1 VRSDLVGLK
10 PYGAPHLDVPV
21 QLNVNENAYPLP
33 EVVVD
38 SMRAAVEDHFA
49 GLNRYPDREFTA
61 LREHLVT
68 YLTGIN
74 ERAGDS
80 VALNPEMIWAA
91 NGSNEVLSHIVQAF
105 GGPGRTVLGFTPS
118 YSMHPLITTGTGAS
132 WRSSDRNDDFTLDAE
147 AVGAEVAR
155 VDPDIVFLCTPNN
168 PTGTSI
174 GLDVIEAAYDNG
186 SGIVIVDEAYAEFS
200 RPAKSSAMTLLE
212 GRPRL
217 VVSRT
222 MSKAFACAGLRLGYA
237 IADPALID
245 VLRLVRVPYHLS
257 EITQVLACTALEHA
271 DVLLGNVD
279 RLIDSRNRMSAHLA
293 KVGFTVHDSDSNFV
307 LFGNISSPAQLWQK
321 LCERGVLIRDIGI
334 DGHAR
339 VNAGTEEETDAFLC
353 AIDEILAE
361 TPDIL
366 ADPAAPAG
374 APDILADP
382 GTRSADPTDS
392 PTPTSA
398 APTKGTP

>member
-1 VRSDLVGLK
+1 MIAVGNIESLPVRSDLVGLK
-10 PYGAPHLDVPV
+10 PYGAPHLNVPV

-33 EVVVD
+33 DVVVD
-38 SMRAAVEDHFA
+38 SMRTAVDDHFA

-68 YLTGIN
+68 YLNGVN
-74 ERAGDS
+74 ERAGDTVELDPS
-80 VALNPEMIWAA
+80 MIWAA

-118 YSMHPLITTGTGAS
+118 YSMHPLITTGTGAE
-132 WRSSDRNDDFTLDAE
+132 WQHVEREDDFTLDADTV
-147 AVGAEVAR
+147 AAEVAR
-155 VDPDIVFLCTPNN
+155 ANPDIVFLCTPNN

-174 GLDVIEAAYDNG
+174 GLDVIEAAYDNCA
-186 SGIVIVDEAYAEFS
+186 GIVIVDEAYAEFS

-237 IADPALID
+237 IAAPELID
-245 VLRLVRVPYHLS
+245 VLRLVRLPYHLS
-257 EITQVLACTALEHA
+257 EITQILACTALEHA
-271 DVLLGNVD
+271 EVLLGNVD

-293 KVGFTVHDSDSNFV
+293 EVGFTVHDSDSNFL
-307 LFGNISSPAQLWQK
+307 LFGNIASPADLWQK
-321 LCERGVLIRDIGI
+321 LLDRGVIIRDIGI
-334 DGHAR
+334 ANHAR
-339 VNAGTEEETDAFLC
+339 VNAGTEEETEAFLS

-361 TPDIL
+361 SPDVL
-366 ADPAAPAG
+366 LERPQ
-374 APDILADP
+374 
-382 GTRSADPTDS
+382 T
-392 PTPTSA
+392 PTPSSA

>member
-33 EVVVD
+33 DVVVD
-38 SMRAAVEDHFA
+38 SMRAAVDDHFS

-68 YLTGIN
+68 YLNGVN
-74 ERAGDS
+74 ERAGDT
-80 VALNPEMIWAA
+80 VELTPDMIWGA

-118 YSMHPLITTGTGAS
+118 YSMHPLITTGTGAT
-132 WRSSDRNDDFTLDAE
+132 WQAANRKDDFTLDADSV
-147 AVGAEVAR
+147 AAEVAR

-174 GLDVIEAAYDNG
+174 GLDVIEAAYDNCR
-186 SGIVIVDEAYAEFS
+186 GIVIVDEAYAEFS
-200 RPAKSSAMTLLE
+200 RPATSSAMTLLD

-237 IADPALID
+237 IAAPELID
-245 VLRLVRVPYHLS
+245 VLRLVRLPYHLS

-279 RLIDSRNRMSAHLA
+279 RLIDSRNRMSARLA
-293 KVGFTVHDSDSNFV
+293 EAGFQVHDSDSNFV
-307 LFGNISSPAQLWQK
+307 LFGNISSPAELWQK
-321 LCERGVLIRDIGI
+321 LLDRGVIIRDIGI
-334 DGHAR
+334 EGYAR
-339 VNAGTEEETDAFLC
+339 VNAGTEEETDAFLH
-353 AIDEILAE
+353 AIDEILADD
-361 TPDIL
+361 PSIL
-366 ADPAAPAG
+366 AEQPTASAASASVN
-374 APDILADP
+374 AT
-382 GTRSADPTDS
+382 GTPADPTPS
-392 PTPTSA
+392 SA

>member
-1 VRSDLVGLK
+1 MIVVGNIDSLPVRSDLVGLK
-10 PYGAPHLDVPV
+10 PYGAPHLNVPV

-33 EVVVD
+33 DVVVE
-38 SMRAAVEDHFA
+38 SMRAAVDDHFA

-68 YLTGIN
+68 YLDGVN

-80 VALNPEMIWAA
+80 VDLDPSMIWAA

-118 YSMHPLITTGTGAS
+118 YSMHPLITTGTGAE
-132 WRSSDRNDDFTLDAE
+132 WQHVERKDDFTLDAE
-147 AVGAEVAR
+147 TVAAEVAR
-155 VDPDIVFLCTPNN
+155 ANPDIVFLCTPNN

-174 GLDVIEAAYDNG
+174 GLDVIEAAYDNCA
-186 SGIVIVDEAYAEFS
+186 GIVIVDEAYAEFS

-237 IADPALID
+237 IAAPELID
-245 VLRLVRVPYHLS
+245 VLRLVRLPYHLS
-257 EITQVLACTALEHA
+257 EVTQVLACTALEHA
-271 DVLLGNVD
+271 ELLLGNVD
-279 RLIDSRNRMSAHLA
+279 RLIDSRNRMSSHLVEA
-293 KVGFTVHDSDSNFV
+293 GFTVHDSDSNFV
-307 LFGNISSPAQLWQK
+307 LFGNIASPSDLWQK
-321 LCERGVLIRDIGI
+321 LLDRGVLIRDIGI
-334 DGHAR
+334 SGHAR
-339 VNAGTEEETDAFLC
+339 VNAGTETETEAFLT

-361 TPDIL
+361 DPDIL
-366 ADPAAPAG
+366 LGRPQ
-374 APDILADP
+374 I
-382 GTRSADPTDS
+382 
-392 PTPTSA
+392 PTPSSA

>member
-1 VRSDLVGLK
+1 MIAVGNIDSLPVRSDLVGLK
-10 PYGAPHLDVPV
+10 PYGAPHLNVPV

-33 EVVVD
+33 GVVVD
-38 SMRAAVEDHFA
+38 SMRAAVDDHFA

-68 YLTGIN
+68 YLNGVN
-74 ERAGDS
+74 ERAGDTVDLDPS
-80 VALNPEMIWAA
+80 MIWAA

-118 YSMHPLITTGTGAS
+118 YSMHPLITTGTGAE
-132 WRSSDRNDDFTLDAE
+132 WQHVERKDDFTLDAE
-147 AVGAEVAR
+147 TVAAEVAR
-155 VDPDIVFLCTPNN
+155 ANPDIVFLCTPNN

-174 GLDVIEAAYDNG
+174 GLDVIDAAYDNCA
-186 SGIVIVDEAYAEFS
+186 GIVIVDEAYAEFS

-237 IADPALID
+237 IAAPELID
-245 VLRLVRVPYHLS
+245 VLRLVRLPYHLS

-271 DVLLGNVD
+271 ELLLGNVD
-279 RLIDSRNRMSAHLA
+279 RLIDSRNRMASHLA
-293 KVGFTVHDSDSNFV
+293 EAGFTVHDSDSNFV
-307 LFGNISSPAQLWQK
+307 LFGNISSPADLWQK
-321 LCERGVLIRDIGI
+321 LLDRGVLIRDIGI
-334 DGHAR
+334 TGHAR
-339 VNAGTEEETDAFLC
+339 VNAGTEEETEAFLN

-361 TPDIL
+361 SPDIL
-366 ADPAAPAG
+366 ADRPQ
-374 APDILADP
+374 
-382 GTRSADPTDS
+382 
-392 PTPTSA
+392 TPSSA

>member
-1 VRSDLVGLK
+1 MIAVGNIESLPVRSDLVGLK
-10 PYGAPHLDVPV
+10 PYGAPHLNVPV

-33 EVVVD
+33 GVVVD
-38 SMRAAVEDHFA
+38 SMRAAVDDHFA

-68 YLTGIN
+68 YLNGVN

-80 VALNPEMIWAA
+80 VDLDPSMIWAA

-118 YSMHPLITTGTGAS
+118 YSMHPLITTGTGAE
-132 WRSSDRNDDFTLDAE
+132 WQHVERKDDFTLDAE
-147 AVGAEVAR
+147 TVAAEVAR
-155 VDPDIVFLCTPNN
+155 ANPDIVFLCTPNN

-174 GLDVIEAAYDNG
+174 GLDVIDAAYDNCA
-186 SGIVIVDEAYAEFS
+186 GIVIVDEAYAEFS

-237 IADPALID
+237 IAAPELID
-245 VLRLVRVPYHLS
+245 VLRLVRLPYHLS

-271 DVLLGNVD
+271 ELLLGNVD
-279 RLIDSRNRMSAHLA
+279 RLIDSRNRMASHLA
-293 KVGFTVHDSDSNFV
+293 EAGFTVHDSDSNFV
-307 LFGNISSPAQLWQK
+307 LFGNIASPADLWQK
-321 LCERGVLIRDIGI
+321 LLDRGVIIRDIGI
-334 DGHAR
+334 ANHAR
-339 VNAGTEEETDAFLC
+339 VNAGTEEETEAFLS

-361 TPDIL
+361 SPDVL
-366 ADPAAPAG
+366 LERPQ
-374 APDILADP
+374 
-382 GTRSADPTDS
+382 T
-392 PTPTSA
+392 PTPSSA

>member
-1 VRSDLVGLK
+1 MIAVGNIESLPVRSDLVGLK
-10 PYGAPHLDVPV
+10 PYGAPHLNVPV

-33 EVVVD
+33 DVVVD
-38 SMRAAVEDHFA
+38 SMRTAVDDHFA

-68 YLTGIN
+68 YLNGVN
-74 ERAGDS
+74 ERAGDTVELDPS
-80 VALNPEMIWAA
+80 MIWAA

-118 YSMHPLITTGTGAS
+118 YSMHPLITTGTGAE
-132 WRSSDRNDDFTLDAE
+132 WQHVERKDDFTLDADTV
-147 AVGAEVAR
+147 AAEVAR
-155 VDPDIVFLCTPNN
+155 ANPDIVFLCTPNN

-174 GLDVIEAAYDNG
+174 GLDVIDAAYDNCA
-186 SGIVIVDEAYAEFS
+186 GIVIVDEAYAEFS

-237 IADPALID
+237 IAAPELID
-245 VLRLVRVPYHLS
+245 VLRLVRLPYHLS

-271 DVLLGNVD
+271 ELLLGNVD
-279 RLIDSRNRMSAHLA
+279 RLIDSRNRMASHLA
-293 KVGFTVHDSDSNFV
+293 EAGFTVHDSDSNFV
-307 LFGNISSPAQLWQK
+307 LFGNIASPADLWQK
-321 LCERGVLIRDIGI
+321 LLDRGVIIRDIGI
-334 DGHAR
+334 ANHAR
-339 VNAGTEEETDAFLC
+339 VNAGTEEETEAFLS

-361 TPDIL
+361 SPDVL
-366 ADPAAPAG
+366 LERPQ
-374 APDILADP
+374 
-382 GTRSADPTDS
+382 T
-392 PTPTSA
+392 PTPSSA

>member
-1 VRSDLVGLK
+1 MIAVGNIESLPVRSDLVGLK
-10 PYGAPHLDVPV
+10 PYGAPHLNVPV

-33 EVVVD
+33 DVVVD
-38 SMRAAVEDHFA
+38 SMRTAVDDHFA

-68 YLTGIN
+68 YLNGVN
-74 ERAGDS
+74 ERAGDT
-80 VALNPEMIWAA
+80 VALDPSMIWAA

-118 YSMHPLITTGTGAS
+118 YSMHPLITTGTGAE
-132 WRSSDRNDDFTLDAE
+132 WQHVERKDDFTLDADTV
-147 AVGAEVAR
+147 AAEVAR
-155 VDPDIVFLCTPNN
+155 ANPDIVFLCTPNN

-174 GLDVIEAAYDNG
+174 GLDVIEAAYDNC

-237 IADPALID
+237 IAAPELID
-245 VLRLVRVPYHLS
+245 VLRLVRLPYHLS

-271 DVLLGNVD
+271 EVLLGNVD

-293 KVGFTVHDSDSNFV
+293 EVGFTVHDSDSNFV
-307 LFGNISSPAQLWQK
+307 LFGNIASPADLWQK
-321 LCERGVLIRDIGI
+321 LLDRGVIIRDIGI
-334 DGHAR
+334 ANHAR
-339 VNAGTEEETDAFLC
+339 VNAGTEEETEAFLS

-361 TPDIL
+361 SPDVL
-366 ADPAAPAG
+366 LERPQ
-374 APDILADP
+374 
-382 GTRSADPTDS
+382 T
-392 PTPTSA
+392 PTPSSA

>member
-1 VRSDLVGLK
+1 MTAVGNIDSLPVRSDLVGLK
-10 PYGAPHLDVPV
+10 PYGAPHLNVPV

-33 EVVVD
+33 GVVVD
-38 SMRAAVEDHFA
+38 SMRAAVDDHFA

-68 YLTGIN
+68 YLNGVN

-80 VALNPEMIWAA
+80 VDLDPSMIWAA

-118 YSMHPLITTGTGAS
+118 YSMHPLITTGTGAE
-132 WRSSDRNDDFTLDAE
+132 WQHVEREDDFTLDAE
-147 AVGAEVAR
+147 TVAAEVAR
-155 VDPDIVFLCTPNN
+155 ANPDIVFLCTPNN
-168 PTGTSI
+168 PTGTSF
-174 GLDVIEAAYDNG
+174 GLDVIDAAYDNCA
-186 SGIVIVDEAYAEFS
+186 GIVIVDEAYAEFS

-237 IADPALID
+237 IAAPELID
-245 VLRLVRVPYHLS
+245 VLRLVRLPYHLS

-271 DVLLGNVD
+271 ELLLGNVD
-279 RLIDSRNRMSAHLA
+279 RLIDSRNRMASHLA
-293 KVGFTVHDSDSNFV
+293 EAGFTVHDSDSNFV
-307 LFGNISSPAQLWQK
+307 LFGNISSPADLWQK
-321 LCERGVLIRDIGI
+321 LLDRGVLIRDIGI
-334 DGHAR
+334 TGHAR
-339 VNAGTEEETDAFLC
+339 VNAGTEEETEAFLN

-361 TPDIL
+361 SPEIL
-366 ADPAAPAG
+366 ADRPQ
-374 APDILADP
+374 
-382 GTRSADPTDS
+382 
-392 PTPTSA
+392 TPSSA

>member
-1 VRSDLVGLK
+1 MRPDLVGLK

-33 EVVVD
+33 EVVID
-38 SMRAAVEDHFA
+38 SMRAAVDDHFA
-49 GLNRYPDREFTA
+49 GLNRYPDREFTS

-68 YLTGIN
+68 YLNGIN

-80 VALNPEMIWAA
+80 VTLEPEMIWAA

-132 WRSSDRNDDFTLDAE
+132 WLSADRKDDFTLDAE
-147 AVGAEVAR
+147 TVAAEVAR
-155 VDPDIVFLCTPNN
+155 VEPDIVFLCTPNN

-174 GLDVIEAAYDNG
+174 GLDVIEAAYDNC

-237 IADPALID
+237 VADPALID
-245 VLRLVRVPYHLS
+245 VLRLVRLPYHLS
-257 EITQVLACTALEHA
+257 EVTQVLACTALEHA
-271 DVLLGNVD
+271 EVLLGNVD
-279 RLIDSRNRMSAHLA
+279 RLIDSRNRMAAHLA
-293 KVGFTVHDSDSNFV
+293 EVGFTVHDSDSNFV
-307 LFGNISSPAQLWQK
+307 LFGNISSPTQLWQK

-339 VNAGTEEETDAFLC
+339 VNAGTEEETDAFLH

-361 TPDIL
+361 SPDIL
-366 ADPAAPAG
+366 AAGPAAAATDQG
-374 APDILADP
+374 ARTAVPTDLP
-382 GTRSADPTDS
+382 TRDDPTPS
-392 PTPTSA
+392 PTS
-398 APTKGTP
+398 TKGTP

>member
-1 VRSDLVGLK
+1 MIAVGNIDSLPVRSDLVGLK
-10 PYGAPHLDVPV
+10 PYGAPHLNVPV

-33 EVVVD
+33 GVVVD
-38 SMRAAVEDHFA
+38 SMRAAVDDHFA

-68 YLTGIN
+68 YLNGVN

-80 VALNPEMIWAA
+80 VDLDPSMIWAA

-118 YSMHPLITTGTGAS
+118 YSMHPLITTGTGAE
-132 WRSSDRNDDFTLDAE
+132 WQHVERKDDFTLDAE
-147 AVGAEVAR
+147 TVAAEVAR
-155 VDPDIVFLCTPNN
+155 ANPDIVFLCTPNN

-174 GLDVIEAAYDNG
+174 GLDVIEAAYDNCA
-186 SGIVIVDEAYAEFS
+186 GIVIVDEAYAEFS

-237 IADPALID
+237 IAAPELID
-245 VLRLVRVPYHLS
+245 VLRLVRLPYHLS

-271 DVLLGNVD
+271 ELLLGNVD
-279 RLIDSRNRMSAHLA
+279 RLIDSRNRMASHLA
-293 KVGFTVHDSDSNFV
+293 EAGFTVHDSDSNFV
-307 LFGNISSPAQLWQK
+307 LFGNIASPADLWQK
-321 LCERGVLIRDIGI
+321 LLDRGVIIRDIGI
-334 DGHAR
+334 ANHAR
-339 VNAGTEEETDAFLC
+339 VNAGTEEETEAFLS

-361 TPDIL
+361 SPDVL
-366 ADPAAPAG
+366 LERPQ
-374 APDILADP
+374 
-382 GTRSADPTDS
+382 T
-392 PTPTSA
+392 PTPSSA

>member
-1 VRSDLVGLK
+1 MGNIDSLPVRSDLVGLK
-10 PYGAPHLDVPV
+10 PYGAPHLNVPV

-33 EVVVD
+33 DVVVD
-38 SMRAAVEDHFA
+38 SMRAAVDDHFA

-68 YLTGIN
+68 YLDGVN

-80 VALNPEMIWAA
+80 VELDPSMIWAA

-118 YSMHPLITTGTGAS
+118 YSMHPLITTGTGAE
-132 WRSSDRNDDFTLDAE
+132 WQHVERKDDFTLAAE
-147 AVGAEVAR
+147 TVAAEVAR
-155 VDPDIVFLCTPNN
+155 VNPDIVFLCTPNN

-174 GLDVIEAAYDNG
+174 GLDVIEAAYDNC

-200 RPAKSSAMTLLE
+200 RPAKTSAMTLLE

-237 IADPALID
+237 IAAPELID
-245 VLRLVRVPYHLS
+245 VLRLVRLPYHLS
-257 EITQVLACTALEHA
+257 EVTQVLACTALEHA
-271 DVLLGNVD
+271 ELLLGNVD
-279 RLIDSRNRMSAHLA
+279 RLIDSRNRMAGHLA
-293 KVGFTVHDSDSNFV
+293 EAGFTVHDSDSNFV
-307 LFGNISSPAQLWQK
+307 LFGNIASPADLWQK
-321 LCERGVLIRDIGI
+321 LLDRGVLIRDIGI
-334 DGHAR
+334 TGHAR
-339 VNAGTEEETDAFLC
+339 VNAGTEEETEAFLT

-361 TPDIL
+361 DPDIL
-366 ADPAAPAG
+366 FDRPQ
-374 APDILADP
+374 
-382 GTRSADPTDS
+382 S
-392 PTPTSA
+392 PTPSSA

>member
-1 VRSDLVGLK
+1 MIAVGNIDSLPVRSDLVGLK
-10 PYGAPHLDVPV
+10 PYGAPHLNVPV

-33 EVVVD
+33 DVVVD
-38 SMRAAVEDHFA
+38 SMRAAVDDHFA

-68 YLTGIN
+68 YLDGVN

-80 VALNPEMIWAA
+80 VDLDPSMIWAA

-118 YSMHPLITTGTGAS
+118 YSMHPLITTGTGAE
-132 WRSSDRNDDFTLDAE
+132 WQHVERKDDFTLDAE
-147 AVGAEVAR
+147 TVAAEVAR
-155 VDPDIVFLCTPNN
+155 ANPDIVFLCTPNN

-174 GLDVIEAAYDNG
+174 GLDVIEAAYDNCA
-186 SGIVIVDEAYAEFS
+186 GIVIVDEAYAEFS

-237 IADPALID
+237 IADPELID
-245 VLRLVRVPYHLS
+245 VLRLVRLPYHLS

-271 DVLLGNVD
+271 ELLLGNVD
-279 RLIDSRNRMSAHLA
+279 RLIDSRNRMSSHLA
-293 KVGFTVHDSDSNFV
+293 EAGFNVHDSDSNFV
-307 LFGNISSPAQLWQK
+307 LFGNIASPADLWQK
-321 LCERGVLIRDIGI
+321 LLDRGVLIRDIGI
-334 DGHAR
+334 TGHAR
-339 VNAGTEEETDAFLC
+339 VNAGTEAETEAFLT
-353 AIDEILAE
+353 AIDDILAE
-361 TPDIL
+361 SPDIL
-366 ADPAAPAG
+366 ADRPQ
-374 APDILADP
+374 
-382 GTRSADPTDS
+382 S
-392 PTPTSA
+392 PTPSSA

>member
-1 VRSDLVGLK
+1 MGNIESLPVRSDLVGRK

-33 EVVVD
+33 DVVAD
-38 SMRAAVEDHFA
+38 SMREAVDSRFA
-49 GLNRYPDREFTA
+49 GLNRYPDREFED
-61 LREHLVT
+61 LRRHLVT
-68 YLTGIN
+68 YLEGVN
-74 ERAGDS
+74 DRAASPVDLDPS
-80 VALNPEMIWAA
+80 MIWAA

-132 WRSSDRNDDFTLDAE
+132 WQTFERNDDFTLDADTV
-147 AVGAEVAR
+147 AAEVAR

-174 GLDVIEAAYDNG
+174 GLDVIEAAYDNC

-200 RPAKSSAMTLLE
+200 RPAKPSAMTMLE

-237 IADPALID
+237 IAARELID
-245 VLRLVRVPYHLS
+245 VLRLVRLPYHLS

-271 DVLLGNVD
+271 EVLLGNVD
-279 RLIDSRNRMSAHLA
+279 RLIDSRNRISAHLA
-293 KVGFTVHDSDSNFV
+293 AAGFTVHPSDSNFV
-307 LFGNISSPAQLWQK
+307 LFGNISSPQELWQK
-321 LCERGVLIRDIGI
+321 LLDRGVLIRDIGI
-334 DGHAR
+334 SGHAR
-339 VNAGTEEETDAFLC
+339 VNAGTEEETTAFLA
-353 AIDEILAE
+353 AIDAILAE
-361 TPDIL
+361 SPGIL
-366 ADPAAPAG
+366 AAAPAV
-374 APDILADP
+374 
-382 GTRSADPTDS
+382 
-392 PTPTSA
+392 A
-398 APTKGTP
+398 AERQ

>member
-1 VRSDLVGLK
+1 MRSDLVGLK

-33 EVVVD
+33 EIVVD
-38 SMRAAVEDHFA
+38 SMRSAVEDHYA

-68 YLTGIN
+68 YLDGVN
-74 ERAGDS
+74 DRAGDT
-80 VALNPEMIWAA
+80 VELTPDMIWAA

-118 YSMHPLITTGTGAS
+118 YSMHPLITTGTGATWQDS
-132 WRSSDRNDDFTLDAE
+132 ARKGDFTLDADSV
-147 AVGAEVAR
+147 AAEVAR

-174 GLDVIEAAYDNG
+174 GLDVIEAAYDNC

-200 RPAKSSAMTLLE
+200 RPAKSSAMTLLA
-212 GRPRL
+212 GHPRL

-237 IADPALID
+237 IAAPELID
-245 VLRLVRVPYHLS
+245 VLRLVRLPYHLS

-271 DVLLGNVD
+271 EVLLGNVD

-293 KVGFTVHDSDSNFV
+293 EVGFRVHDSDSNFV
-307 LFGNISSPAQLWQK
+307 LFGNISSPAELWQK
-321 LCERGVLIRDIGI
+321 LLDRGVLIRDIGI

-339 VNAGTEEETDAFLC
+339 VNAGTEEETEAFLRT
-353 AIDEILAE
+353 IDDILAE
-361 TPDIL
+361 DPSILLQQPDSATAASATTSTPTT
-366 ADPAAPAG
+366 APNPA
-374 APDILADP
+374 
-382 GTRSADPTDS
+382 T
-392 PTPTSA
+392 PTPSSA

>member
-1 VRSDLVGLK
+1 MIAVGNIDSLPVRSDLVGLK
-10 PYGAPHLDVPV
+10 PYGAPHLNVPV

-33 EVVVD
+33 GVVVD
-38 SMRAAVEDHFA
+38 SMRAAVDDHFA

-68 YLTGIN
+68 YLNGVN
-74 ERAGDS
+74 ERAGDTVDLDPS
-80 VALNPEMIWAA
+80 MIWAA

-118 YSMHPLITTGTGAS
+118 YSMHPLITTGTGAE
-132 WRSSDRNDDFTLDAE
+132 WQHVERKDDFTLDAE
-147 AVGAEVAR
+147 TVAAEVAR
-155 VDPDIVFLCTPNN
+155 ANPDIVFLCTPNN

-174 GLDVIEAAYDNG
+174 GLDVIDAAYDNCA
-186 SGIVIVDEAYAEFS
+186 GIVIVDEAYAEFS
-200 RPAKSSAMTLLE
+200 RPDKSSAMTLLE

-237 IADPALID
+237 IAAPELID
-245 VLRLVRVPYHLS
+245 VLRLVRLPYHLS

-271 DVLLGNVD
+271 ELLLGNVD
-279 RLIDSRNRMSAHLA
+279 RLIDSRNRMASHLA
-293 KVGFTVHDSDSNFV
+293 EAGFTVHDSDSNFV
-307 LFGNISSPAQLWQK
+307 LFGNIASPADLWQK
-321 LCERGVLIRDIGI
+321 LLDRGVLIRDIGI
-334 DGHAR
+334 TGHAR
-339 VNAGTEEETDAFLC
+339 VNAGTEEETEAFLN

-361 TPDIL
+361 SPDIL
-366 ADPAAPAG
+366 ADRPQ
-374 APDILADP
+374 
-382 GTRSADPTDS
+382 
-392 PTPTSA
+392 TPSSA